1 MLRRLARRLHCERG
15 DGLID
20 GLLVLGLVLLV
31 VVVTVQVLLYAH
43 SRSLAVGAA
52 QDGARTGA
60 AGGAGA
66 ARANDVLAA
75 GGGATDGL
83 RATSS
88 TSDTTVT
95 VEVAGRPPHVFPV
108 GFALPRV
115 SESATLPVE
124 RYPELERR
132 P

>member
-1 MLRRLARRLHCERG
+1 VLRQFVRRLRCERG
-15 DGLID
+15 DGLLD
-20 GLLVLGLVLLV
+20 GLLVLGLVVLV
-31 VVVTVQVLLYAH
+31 VAVVIQVLMYAH
-43 SRSLAVGAA
+43 ARSLAEGAA

-60 AGGAGA
+60 AGGAGV

-75 GGGATDGL
+75 GGGAAEGL

-88 TSDTTVT
+88 TNDATVT
-95 VEVAGRPPHVFPV
+95 VEVAGRAPRVFPI
-108 GFALPRV
+108 GLALPRV
-115 SESATLPVE
+115 SATATLPVE

>member
-1 MLRRLARRLHCERG
+1 MLRRLAGRLRCERG

-31 VVVTVQVLLYAH
+31 VVVAVQTLLYAH
-43 SRSLAVGAA
+43 ARSLAVGAA
-52 QDGARTGA
+52 QDGARAAA
-60 AGGAGA
+60 AGGSGAG
-66 ARANDVLAA
+66 RASDVLAA
-75 GGGATDGL
+75 GGGTAGSL

-88 TSDTTVT
+88 TTDTSVT
-95 VEVAGRPPHVFPV
+95 VEVAGRAPRVFPI
-108 GFALPRV
+108 GFALPSV
-115 SESATLPVE
+115 SARATLPTE